1 MPRLKFYTELSFVRV
16 KCAAAQRAVDA
27 RDGSMFRKTRLGRS
41 DTFSQILASL
51 GWTQTDRQTVM
62 TRTGPGYPHDVL
74 CWER

>member
-1 MPRLKFYTELSFVRV
+1 MPRLKFYTELFFVRV

-51 GWTQTDRQTVM
+51 GWTQTVGVT
-62 TRTGPGYPHDVL
+62 L
-74 CWER
+74 FKN